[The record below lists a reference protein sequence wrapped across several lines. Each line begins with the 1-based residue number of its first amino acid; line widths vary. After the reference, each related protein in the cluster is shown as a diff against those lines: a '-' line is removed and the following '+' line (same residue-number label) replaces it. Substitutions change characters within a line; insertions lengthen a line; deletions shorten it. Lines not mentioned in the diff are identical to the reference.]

1 MSQIDMMLSRS
12 APSGSHAASALD
24 GSSSKFRF
32 GSNPAELSAAKK
44 VCYRRNHVV
53 AGRSGEGLLTEPTA
67 AARPL
72 PAEPLKSACSIFYR
86 PTETW

>member
-1 MSQIDMMLSRS
+1 MSQIDMMLSRP

-44 VCYRRNHVV
+44 VCYRRNPAVDSSDLK
-53 AGRSGEGLLTEPTA
+53 GRNPPQADPRRRYQASDF
-67 AARPL
+67 
-72 PAEPLKSACSIFYR
+72 IH
-86 PTETW
+86 